1 MKKKKKT
8 KMKIKKNGKIVVSPS
23 ALIPS
28 AQGVSN
34 AISTTSFV

>member
-1 MKKKKKT
+1 MKKKKNM

-23 ALIPS
+23 VLIPS

-34 AISTTSFV
+34 AIQITSFV